1 MDLKHLP
8 GVPRRSCDMIEIVK
22 NEGSLISFDSFQGH
36 TAEELCWD
44 ATTWQWCHT
53 STRKGK

>member
-36 TAEELCWD
+36 TAEELC
-44 ATTWQWCHT
+44 
-53 STRKGK
+53 